1 MKHRSSYLIAASLV
15 GALTVALIPSFAAPR
30 LMSGN
35 VTQNNVAQ
43 LTHQIN
49 WHASLPQAEYQA
61 QREGKMIFWMHMLGN
76 LSGAT

>member
-1 MKHRSSYLIAASLV
+1 MKYWSALVATMCIASSA
-15 GALTVALIPSFAAPR
+15 PSFAAPR

-35 VTQNNVAQ
+35 VTENKVAQ

-49 WHASLPQAEYQA
+49 WHPSLPQAEYQA
-61 QREGKMIFWMHMLGN
+61 QREGKMVFWMHMLGN

>member
-1 MKHRSSYLIAASLV
+1 MKYWSALIAAVCIANTS
-15 GALTVALIPSFAAPR
+15 PSFAGPQ

-43 LTHQIN
+43 LTSQIQWHQ
-49 WHASLPQAEYQA
+49 SLPQAEYQA
-61 QREGKMIFWMHMLGN
+61 QRDGKMVFWMHMLGN